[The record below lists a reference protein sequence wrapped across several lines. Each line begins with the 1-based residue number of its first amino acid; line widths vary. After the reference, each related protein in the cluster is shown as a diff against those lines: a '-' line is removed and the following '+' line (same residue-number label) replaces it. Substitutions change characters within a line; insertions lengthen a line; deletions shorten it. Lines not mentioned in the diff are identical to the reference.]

1 MLRSRGVRI
10 QREWVL
16 PAECHPKTTDQQSYA
31 NGLEPKI
38 IKPRVSQV
46 ALRIPRLE
54 VTATKTGGSS
64 INSHSSEASGA
75 KEP

>member
-16 PAECHPKTTDQQSYA
+16 PAECHPKTADQQSYA

-38 IKPRVSQV
+38 IKTHVSQV
-46 ALRIPRLE
+46 ALQIPRPE
-54 VTATKTGGSS
+54 GTATKTGGSS
-64 INSHSSEASGA
+64 IHAHSSEASGA
-75 KEP
+75 NGL

>member
-1 MLRSRGVRI
+1 MRI
-10 QREWVL
+10 QWDWVL
-16 PAECHPKTTDQQSYA
+16 PTECHPKTADQQSNP

-46 ALRIPRLE
+46 ALRIPSPD

-64 INSHSSEASGA
+64 IHGHSSKASGA
-75 KEP
+75 NGL